1 MGRGLTPGI
10 GGLVSLSREAFAPA
24 TGVLDCQLQHCSAEE
39 ETEARWAWEKWLL
52 GMPAQWE

>member
-1 MGRGLTPGI
+1 MPGI
-10 GGLVSLSREAFAPA
+10 GGLVSLSQEAFATA